1 MIVNAEKFQAF
12 LVKKNAKMKDSYP
25 LNFNDLTLN
34 SENSLKPFGIKI
46 DKNMSYEKHI
56 SFLYNKANNQ
66 LNVIGRIQKLF
77 SFKKK

>member
-34 SENSLKPFGIKI
+34 SENSLKILGIEI
-46 DKNMSYEKHI
+46 DKNLSYEKHI
-56 SFLYNKANNQ
+56 SFFYIKANNR
-66 LNVIGRIQKLF
+66 LNAIGRIQKCF